1 MAAEATFTLRAV
13 DATQQAFASVQNSL
27 TRMQSTLVKVSA
39 GAAGFFGFAAA
50 IGGIKRLDAFL
61 SDAEKNAKK
70 LGLSSQDLDML
81 TVATD
86 AADQAAMKLQRTT
99 ALAAASAAGLFTG
112 ADVAAKAFQIR
123 MNRVAEEVKNL
134 NDQIIQVV
142 AETDA
147 LSDTPAAK
155 FAAMGDAIA
164 KLNDEISKSD
174 KSIEAVENEKRFLE
188 IARLEKAS
196 ISMALSVRNEMNQAL
211 SASEKAEDE
220 YVFSLLSEVQQQK
233 ILNAELEK
241 NSKARAFIEKQ
252 MGATFEALDVTQA
265 TPRDISLATDMIE
278 LLKQR
283 AELTSKIKVLETDL
297 QIIAKDAG
305 AMIAQGFEDAILSG
319 EKLGEVVRSL
329 GRDLVR
335 LVFNQMVTQRL
346 AKGIA
351 VGLAGGG
358 IAGFMADGGPVSG
371 GKSYVVGEEGPELFV
386 PHASGT
392 IVPNNKMGSGGG
404 SGGAGGVTIN
414 YNIASGVS
422 RAELVPILDQ
432 ERRRLKAEIPD
443 MVRRG
448 GAYRAAFA

>member
-1 MAAEATFTLRAV
+1 MASASFTLRAV
-13 DATQQAFASVQNSL
+13 DATKAAFASVQNSL

-50 IGGIKRLDAFL
+50 IGGIRRLDAFL
-61 SDAEKNAKK
+61 TDAEKNAKK
-70 LGLSSQDLDML
+70 LGLSSQDLDKL
-81 TVATD
+81 TIATD
-86 AADQAAMKLQRTT
+86 AADRAAMKLQKTT

-112 ADVAAKAFQIR
+112 ADVAARAAEIRYGRVIDELEKLHEQIG
-123 MNRVAEEVKNL
+123 L
-134 NDQIIQVV
+134 IV

-155 FAAMGDAIA
+155 FAAMGDAVA
-164 KLNDEISKSD
+164 KLNKEIADSNQSVD
-174 KSIEAVENEKRFLE
+174 AVENAQRRLN
-188 IARLEKAS
+188 IARIEKDQ
-196 ISMALSVRNEMNQAL
+196 ISMALSARNEMNDAI
-211 SASEKAEDE
+211 SASKKAEDE
-220 YVFSLLSEVQQQK
+220 YLFSLISEVQQQK
-233 ILNAELEK
+233 HLNAELEK
-241 NSKARAFIEKQ
+241 NSNQIEFIKKQ

-265 TPRDISLATDMIE
+265 TPRDISLATEMIE

-305 AMIAQGFEDAILSG
+305 AMIAQGFEDAIISG
-319 EKLGEVVRSL
+319 QKLGEVVRSL
-329 GRDLVR
+329 GRDLLR
-335 LVFNQMVTQRL
+335 LVFNQMVTQPL
-346 AKGIA
+346 ASGIS
-351 VGLAGGG
+351 
-358 IAGFMADGGPVSG
+358 GFIQAALTPRAMGGPVSSG
-371 GKSYVVGEEGPELFV
+371 SSYVVGEEGPELFV

-392 IVPNNKMGSGGG
+392 IVPNNKIGSGG
-404 SGGAGGVTIN
+404 GGAGGVTIN

>member
-1 MAAEATFTLRAV
+1 MASASFTLRAV
-13 DATQQAFASVQNSL
+13 DSTKAAFASVQNSL

-70 LGLSSQDLDML
+70 LGLAGKDLDRL
-81 TVATD
+81 TVATN
-86 AADQAAMKLQRTT
+86 AADEAIMKLQIGVSL
-99 ALAAASAAGLFTG
+99 LASMLVKLFSSD
-112 ADVAAKAFQIR
+112 DVEAKAYEIR
-123 MNRVAEEVKNL
+123 VKRVTEELKNL
-134 NDQIIQVV
+134 NNQIVEVV

-147 LSDTPAAK
+147 LSDNPAAK

-164 KLNDEISKSD
+164 KLRDQISKSD
-174 KSIEAVENEKRFLE
+174 RSVDLVENEKRFLE

-211 SASEKAEDE
+211 NASEKAEEE

-241 NSKARAFIEKQ
+241 NSKARAFIEKK

-265 TPRDISLATDMIE
+265 TPRDISLATEMIE

-319 EKLGEVVRSL
+319 QKLGEVVRSL

-335 LVFNQMVTQRL
+335 LVFQQMVTQRL

-358 IAGFMADGGPVSG
+358 IAGFMAAGGPVSAG
-371 GKSYVVGEEGPELFV
+371 SSYVVGEEGPELFV

-392 IVPNNKMGSGGG
+392 IVPNNKMGSGSG
-404 SGGAGGVTIN
+404 GGAGGVTIN